1 MPLSKTT
8 FVGIDLSGGRSPLSY
23 AAFDQDRQLTALA
36 GGEMEEV
43 LKFLGDQPSVLV
55 AVNAPP
61 NPNRGLVR
69 QSVEKQ
75 TPGHLRGSDLRLA
88 EQELRKLSIHVS
100 ATPGREFLCPAWLQM
115 GFALHQELSG
125 LGFKPYPTQDAA
137 RQVMETHPHA
147 AFCALIGSQPLPKPT
162 LEGRLQRQVILFD
175 KGLGIEDPMNFFEEI
190 TRHKLMRG
198 SLPLEFVYAS
208 EELDALIAAYIA
220 YLAGTEPGTLTAV
233 GDKREGQ
240 IFLPAVLQEYKA

>member
-1 MPLSKTT
+1 MPILKTT
-8 FVGIDLSGGRSPLSY
+8 FVGVDLSGGHNPFTF
-23 AAFDQDRQLTALA
+23 AAFDQDRQLAILA
-36 GGEMEEV
+36 GGEMEDV
-43 LKFLGDQPSVLV
+43 LAFLSAQTSALV
-55 AVNAPP
+55 AINAPA

-69 QSVEKQ
+69 KSVEIQ

-88 EQELRKLSIHVS
+88 EQELRQLGIHVS
-100 ATPGREFLCPAWLQM
+100 ATPARESLCPAWLQM
-115 GFALHQELSG
+115 GFALHRELSG

-137 RQVMETHPHA
+137 WQVMETHPHA
-147 AFCALIGSQPLPKPT
+147 AFCALAGCQPLPKPT
-162 LEGRLQRQVILFD
+162 LEGHLQRQVLLFD

-208 EELDALIAAYIA
+208 DELDALVAAYIA
-220 YLAGTEPGTLTAV
+220 CLAGTEPGTLTAV

-240 IFLPAVLQEYKA
+240 IFLPAELQEYKA